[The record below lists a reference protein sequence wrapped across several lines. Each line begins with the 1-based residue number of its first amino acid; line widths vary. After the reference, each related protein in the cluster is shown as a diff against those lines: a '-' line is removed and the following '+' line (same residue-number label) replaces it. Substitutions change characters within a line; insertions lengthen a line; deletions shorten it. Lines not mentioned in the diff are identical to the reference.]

1 MSVNAKQHH
10 VDRAAEA
17 VEHVDLDDPDALRRA
32 VAMHQAGKAVFAVP
46 FGTTGPGRLTW
57 LDPRQRG

>member
-1 MSVNAKQHH
+1 MSGNAKHH
-10 VDRAAEA
+10 TIDRDAEA
-17 VEHVDLDDPDALRRA
+17 VEYVDLDDLGALRRA
-32 VAMHQAGKAVFAVP
+32 VDLHQAGKAVFAVP